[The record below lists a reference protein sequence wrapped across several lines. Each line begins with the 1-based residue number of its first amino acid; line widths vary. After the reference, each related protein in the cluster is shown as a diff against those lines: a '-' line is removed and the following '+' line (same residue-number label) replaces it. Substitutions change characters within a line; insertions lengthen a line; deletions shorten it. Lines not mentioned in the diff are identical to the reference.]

1 MKGKSRTILL
11 SSIIVMVA
19 LVLLLPTMSQAQQVQ
34 QQQQAGQQQQ
44 MGQQQQGHTVPEPD
58 PTVLLMIGL
67 VGYGLQRRKRGRSSL
82 ARTPG
87 LPS

>member
-1 MKGKSRTILL
+1 
-11 SSIIVMVA
+11 MVA

-67 VGYGLQRRKRGRSSL
+67 GVIGLVGYGLQRRKRGRSSL